1 MASEAEIE
9 RLYQLFV
16 ANGGGAFTFSGTN
29 LTPKQYTDA
38 VSSSNLTPLEMAE
51 LEARQHQYNRQS
63 ALNTIADEID
73 ANNFSNPYIHRA
85 SVGNNLLSI
94 LSASNGYTNVN
105 NLNNAFSGFSSS
117 DKALIFAGVLANT
130 GIDIE
135 GLLKVIGLSAIGV
148 GMYNSLTNHTN
159 NQTANIPQT
168 MQDADALA
176 SMNAQFGEKGD
187 PCDAFNVLMGIL
199 AGIYD
204 GTLNFI
210 EKAIGD
216 ITTFLNDSGI
226 TSLIQ
231 SIIAAIAG
239 AGSVVADVITAI
251 SNLGL
256 TLLGGVIGLVAKV
269 INAMADITD
278 AIASEI
284 AALADMALQLIRKAL
299 ALVLGGAAGDPC
311 KKAVLMNTGS
321 DEMKEAVTKINQP
334 IGVHAPA
341 TIPVEE
347 DSRASKEEVETIIKT
362 VLEEAEKAGGV
373 VQNPISEAA
382 KEYTVNDTTIN
393 SSSAPTESIRP
404 KMKPTDLVSAGEG
417 ESTFNGVESDD
428 TSENFDEDSMPERKE
443 GESMSDFMLRI
454 GATRQA
460 TEEEKNSEQMKEIEI
475 TSIHYQHFVQE
486 WNPIQLEYITKSNA
500 LISEMK
506 NALKAENFGE
516 GNLNFAKK
524 AFKKRIKVLIEAQ
537 NKNQNTVKDLRDKYA
552 PGFIYWAPSKK
563 RNKTTEARINHQY
576 IAVWKG
582 AMTNTYNQA
591 FDSLVDIQKEWNSI
605 KSQLYQ

>member
-38 VSSSNLTPLEMAE
+38 VSASNLTPLEMAE

-73 ANNFSNPYIHRA
+73 ANNFSNPYIQRA

-130 GIDIE
+130 GVDIE

-216 ITTFLNDSGI
+216 ITTFLNNSGI

-278 AIASEI
+278 AIANEI

-334 IGVHAPA
+334 IGVHPPP

-362 VLEEAEKAGGV
+362 VLEEAEKTGGV

-404 KMKPTDLVSAGEG
+404 KMRPTDLVSAGEG

-428 TSENFDEDSMPERKE
+428 TPENFDEDSMPERQE

-460 TEEEKNSEQMKEIEI
+460 TEEEKNSEEMKEIEI

-486 WNPIQLEYITKSNA
+486 WTPIQLEYVTKSNA
-500 LISEMK
+500 LISDMK

-516 GNLNFAKK
+516 GNLHFAKK
-524 AFKKRIKVLIEAQ
+524 AFKKRIKELIEAQ
-537 NKNQNTVKDLRDKYA
+537 IKNQNTVKDLREKWA
-552 PGFIYWAPSKK
+552 PGFIYWAPSQK
-563 RNKTTEARINHQY
+563 RNKVTESRIRHGYLTEA
-576 IAVWKG
+576 KP
-582 AMTNTYNQA
+582 AMTRTYNNA

-605 KSQLYQ
+605 KGQLLQ